1 MATRMATQKTSEST
15 IVSAV
20 RGGMSKAR
28 ATHTFDVSLTS
39 VGRYVDKARQGEF
52 LAPKKK
58 SPGSTPK
65 LDQRANKLSKEDIG
79 ERPYV
84 TLQERHDCMEAVR
97 GIRVSRST
105 LCRAIARIVPTSKK
119 GGESPPSATSSP
131 RQPVPERGGRARALG
146 DPPGWRI
153 RTPNPYQL
161 LEDHPVVCGEQWR
174 PEGLSPPFR
183 AAGLRIAPR
192 RALLCGGS
200 AGTGTRS
207 FSLGKHRQPPE

>member
-1 MATRMATQKTSEST
+1 
-15 IVSAV
+15 
-20 RGGMSKAR
+20 MSKAQAAR
-28 ATHTFDVSLTS
+28 TFEVSLTS
-39 VGRYVDKARQGEF
+39 VRRYVDKARQGES

-65 LDQRANKLSKEDIG
+65 LDQRANKLLKEDIR

-84 TLQERHDCMEAVR
+84 TLQERHDYMEAVR
-97 GIRVSRST
+97 GIWVSRST
-105 LCRAIARIVPTSKK
+105 LCRAIASIGPTSKK

-131 RQPVPERGGRARALG
+131 RQPVPERGGRARPLG

-153 RTPNPYQL
+153 RTPNLYQL

-174 PEGLSPPFR
+174 PKGLSPPFR
-183 AAGLRIAPR
+183 AAGLRIAPG

-207 FSLGKHRQPPE
+207 FSLGKHRQLPG